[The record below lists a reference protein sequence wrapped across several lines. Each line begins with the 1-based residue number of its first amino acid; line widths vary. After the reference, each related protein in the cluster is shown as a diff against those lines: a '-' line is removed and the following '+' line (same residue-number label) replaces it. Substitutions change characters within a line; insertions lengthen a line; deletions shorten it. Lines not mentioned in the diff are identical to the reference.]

1 MLLLWR
7 GLQAGAGP
15 NVDAG
20 FGGEEREL
28 GGGETGGNFVL
39 NFDAVLD
46 FVLDAVLGNSAL
58 A

>member
-15 NVDAG
+15 DVDAG

-28 GGGETGGNFVL
+28 GGGEAGGNFVL
-39 NFDAVLD
+39 NFVLD
-46 FVLDAVLGNSAL
+46 FDFVLGNSAL

>member
-20 FGGEEREL
+20 FGGEEEGEL
-28 GGGETGGNFVL
+28 GGNLGPNF
-39 NFDAVLD
+39 VLD